1 MIEIT
6 SASNPRYKTI
16 KSLAQKKERLKRGEF
31 TVEGI
36 KSVKDAIK
44 AGAEVDRI
52 VVSES
57 FYKNNEFDYP
67 NGVHILKT
75 DDHLFEK
82 LCDTET
88 PQGIMAVI
96 KIKNTDNFK
105 LDLSKDYVYCENV
118 KDPGNLGTI
127 IRTAD
132 AAGMGGVLLSSGCVD
147 LYNPKTVRS
156 SMGSFFS
163 IDIIRNWNGLNEAE
177 GFSLIGGA
185 LNDKT
190 IDYREADYK
199 KPCIIIVGNEANGI
213 TDETLNLC
221 TPVKIPIIGKA
232 ESLNVSIAAGIL
244 MYEVLRNR

>member
-44 AGAEVDRI
+44 AGAKVDRI

-132 AAGMGGVLLSSGCVD
+132 AAGMGGVLLSSG
-147 LYNPKTVRS
+147 
-156 SMGSFFS
+156 
-163 IDIIRNWNGLNEAE
+163 
-177 GFSLIGGA
+177 
-185 LNDKT
+185 
-190 IDYREADYK
+190 
-199 KPCIIIVGNEANGI
+199 
-213 TDETLNLC
+213 
-221 TPVKIPIIGKA
+221 
-232 ESLNVSIAAGIL
+232 
-244 MYEVLRNR
+244 